1 MFPYCCLLII
11 CIMLFPCS
19 VFKVHLSLFA
29 QRSSSF
35 ERTSFNEQGKLRF
48 IWNQLLAD
56 VRGNW
61 WAKVDSNHR
70 PHDYQSCALASWAIG
85 PFLWPSGWS
94 SSLWKLFLESFL
106 CLLSF
111 SKESKWWRLA
121 GSNRWPPACKA
132 GALPAEL
139 NPHLDAPSTPSKLNN
154 VNSQALRLQ
163 LRCIR
168 QCASHPVLTLGH
180 TRCCSHRSKFICYDF
195 FEGLCSALACLA

>member
-1 MFPYCCLLII
+1 MPSHNLHHVVSMFSFQGTSEL
-11 CIMLFPCS
+11 
-19 VFKVHLSLFA
+19 V
-29 QRSSSF
+29 RSKKF
-35 ERTSFNEQGKLRF
+35 
-48 IWNQLLAD
+48 
-56 VRGNW
+56 
-61 WAKVDSNHR
+61 
-70 PHDYQSCALASWAIG
+70 
-85 PFLWPSGWS
+85 FLWKDFVQRTREVAIYLKSASCRCKRELVGQSGLEPPTSRLSVVCSSQLSYWPVFGFVRWP
-94 SSLWKLFLESFL
+94 SSLWKLFLKSFL